1 MTWRIELDT
10 RFQRDNESI
19 ENYAVALRDL
29 FRKIPVNDVQE
40 QIRHFI
46 KGIKV
51 EYTTALC
58 SEEFNT
64 LDNAIAKARRL
75 ETSTAYQRIRNAM
88 VGDTDQDKTLV

>member
-1 MTWRIELDT
+1 MELDT

-19 ENYAVALRDL
+19 ETYAAALRDL
-29 FRKIPVNDVQE
+29 FRKIPINDVQE

-58 SEEFNT
+58 SEEFNS
-64 LDNAIAKARRL
+64 LDNAIAKAQRL
-75 ETSTAYQRIRNAM
+75 ETSTAYQ
-88 VGDTDQDKTLV
+88 